1 MIEFENV
8 SVTFEKRKV
17 IDNFSYS
24 FPKTGFF
31 AIVGPSGS
39 GKTTLVNLMSGLVKN
54 YEGKIKIDGK
64 DLNEISE
71 EEIDYLRL
79 HKFGFIHQFHHLF
92 PFDSVEN
99 NIKIIL
105 DASTDEKENI
115 KHDKI
120 DHLLKLLTLS
130 KLKKRHVKTLSGGEK
145 ARVAVARAL
154 ANDPQILLLDEPTGG
169 LDEKNARS
177 LTKILHSLKDEMLIV
192 LISHDYQLVSK
203 YASHIIE
210 IKDGHIVSNNIK
222 ENELEGIDKPKFLK
236 LQKKAGHRGK
246 LRLSFMWRHFYHT
259 FKEKKYRFLLSH
271 TMTSIALLGVGLAIS
286 LTSLISNHMNA
297 AYSRLFRDDQ
307 ISVRSNDKIDSLQKV
322 IAFNYQE
329 IDDVAKDYSDVVKHV
344 GVYYE
349 TNFETLFSDVNEFN
363 YDVNGRNVK
372 LNGYNIR
379 HINEFLTYDFL
390 VDDDII
396 FPFLPDSLEGDEII
410 ISLPYVEMTN
420 ICYVL
425 GIKRG
430 YQDLGM
436 YIQHHDFFITLNVAN
451 QSIFYEDQQIF
462 KVKAIVQGEKYQ
474 IYQDD
479 ALWNEFVFEEMMLLS
494 VTYEWDEVITLP
506 WIIKKAYYL
515 YLRDYRKFFERAYY
529 DANLN
534 NVVLDWM
541 GKRQYYY
548 ISSQELHI
556 NRVLLYQMNSAI
568 VKGSDV
574 LVMQNLDGNIE
585 GHIFT
590 TSGGYVNYPD
600 DMMLGFK
607 KRTLFSSSEE
617 ELMETIDVYTNMSSV
632 NIDSVVLPPHVEEGY
647 YPKTSLGGVSLQPLG
662 DNVIDGA
669 PPSNEDE
676 IVISSGLA
684 KSLFDKEEILGET
697 IYVASCEE
705 EYFTMDG
712 KAHRKFFNTTL
723 KVVGIIPSSNMEIYH
738 HPSFSLNFFRLKLGV
753 SGFELLNEGVILD
766 LKDSAK
772 LEETKSNLAINF
784 PNYEYLNPLSML
796 EKEIKGVTNTISIIL
811 IIFSSIAIVSSVL
824 LLGVLTHLN
833 IHDYRHDIAILKILG
848 IDHREIRKMFILNVV
863 FFATIALLFSMIQL
877 IIFEALISYVLA
889 NYFQTPFIIS
899 VNFLAI
905 FLMSLIALGISSLIG
920 FKETEGI
927 KNLDAI
933 EAIKA
938 R

>member
-1 MIEFENV
+1 MIELENV
-8 SVTFEKRKV
+8 SVTFDKRKV
-17 IDNFSYS
+17 IDDFSYV

-39 GKTTLVNLMSGLVKN
+39 GKTTLLNLISGLVKN
-54 YEGKIKIDGK
+54 YEGKIKVDGK
-64 DLNEISE
+64 DLKELSD
-71 EEIDYLRL
+71 EEIDYMRL
-79 HKFGFIHQFHHLF
+79 HKFGFIHQFHRLF

-105 DASTDEKENI
+105 DASIDEKENI
-115 KHDKI
+115 KRDKI
-120 DHLLKLLTLS
+120 DHLLRILSLS

-154 ANDPQILLLDEPTGG
+154 ANDPKILLLDEPTGG

-177 LTKILHSLKDEMLIV
+177 VMDLLYSLRDEMLII
-192 LISHDYQLVSK
+192 LISHDYQLISK
-203 YASHIIE
+203 YGVHILKIR
-210 IKDGHIVSNNIK
+210 DGHIVQDSCK
-222 ENELEGIDKPKFLK
+222 ENIEDDIEKPTFLK
-236 LQKKAGHRGK
+236 LKKKAGHRGK
-246 LRLSFMWRHFYHT
+246 LRISFMWRHFYHT

-271 TMTSIALLGVGLAIS
+271 AMTSIALLGVGLSIS
-286 LTSLISNHMNA
+286 LTSLISTHMNA

-307 ISVRSNDKIDSLQKV
+307 ISVRNDGKIDSSQKI
-322 IAFNYQE
+322 IAFNRQE

-344 GVYYE
+344 GAYYE
-349 TNFETLFSDVNEFN
+349 TNYETLFSDVNEFN

-390 VDDDII
+390 IDDDII

-420 ICYVL
+420 ICYLL

-451 QSIFYEDQQIF
+451 QSILYEDQQIF
-462 KVKAIVQGEKYQ
+462 KVKAIVQKEKYQ

-479 ALWNEFVFEEMMLLS
+479 ALWNEFVFEEMMLLDI
-494 VTYEWDEVITLP
+494 TYEWDELITLP

-515 YLRDYRKFFERAYY
+515 YLRDYRNFFERAYY
-529 DANLN
+529 DVNLN

-541 GKRQYYY
+541 GRRQYYY
-548 ISSQELHI
+548 IASQELNI
-556 NRVLLYQMNSAI
+556 NRVLLYQINSAI
-568 VKGSDV
+568 VKGNEI
-574 LVMQNLDGNIE
+574 LAMQNLDNNIE

-600 DMMLGFK
+600 DMMLGFS
-607 KRTLFSSSEE
+607 KRTLFSGKEE

-632 NIDSVVLPPHVEEGY
+632 NIDSIVLPPHVKEGY

-662 DNVIDGA
+662 NNVIDGVS
-669 PPSNEDE
+669 PSNEDE

-684 KSLFDKEEILGET
+684 KSLFGKEEVLGET

-712 KAHRKFFNTTL
+712 KVHRKFINTTL
-723 KVVGIIPSSNMEIYH
+723 EVVGIITSSNMEIYH

-753 SGFELLNEGVILD
+753 SGFELLSEGVILD
-766 LKDSAK
+766 LKDSKK
-772 LEETKSNLAINF
+772 LDETKNILTANF

-796 EKEIKGVTNTISIIL
+796 EEEIKSVTNIISIIL
-811 IIFSSIAIVSSVL
+811 IIFSLIAIVSSVL
-824 LLGVLTHLN
+824 LLSVLTHLN

-863 FFATIALLFSMIQL
+863 FFALIALVLSLIQL
-877 IIFEALISYVLA
+877 IIFETLISYFLA
-889 NYFQTPFIIS
+889 NYFQTSFIIN

-905 FLMSLIALGISSLIG
+905 LLMSLIALGISSLIG

-927 KNLDAI
+927 KKLDAI
-933 EAIKA
+933 EAIKV